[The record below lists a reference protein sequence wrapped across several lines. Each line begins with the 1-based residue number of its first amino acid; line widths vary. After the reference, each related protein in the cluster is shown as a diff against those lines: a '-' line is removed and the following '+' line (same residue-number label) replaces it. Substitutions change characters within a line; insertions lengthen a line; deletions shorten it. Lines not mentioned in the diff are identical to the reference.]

1 MGMSRPWRRC
11 VLVMAVWMAL
21 VAPSTPQPL
30 LSCERT
36 ALRAVSPSDWRIFC
50 EEAPAGSHALT
61 FDPHNDWRIFC
72 EEAPA
77 GSHAL
82 TFDPHKLEA
91 LTLQLTADAA
101 VQPKGRLS
109 ATFQHVGPLVSSTL
123 RALTLQ
129 AEPEW
134 VHKLPVSIDKYAF
147 TRLTALQSL

>member
-11 VLVMAVWMAL
+11 VLVMALWVAL

-36 ALRAVSPSDWRIFC
+36 ALRAVSPS
-50 EEAPAGSHALT
+50 
-61 FDPHNDWRIFC
+61 DWRIFC